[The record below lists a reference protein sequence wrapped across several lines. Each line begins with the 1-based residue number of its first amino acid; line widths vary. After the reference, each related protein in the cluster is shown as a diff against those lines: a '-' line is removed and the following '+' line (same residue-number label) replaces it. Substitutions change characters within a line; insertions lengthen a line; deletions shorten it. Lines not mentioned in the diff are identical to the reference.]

1 MCIYIYEV
9 SVVGVGPLL
18 GMLCGCVVGVR
29 CWGAG
34 ACVLSSVFGGE
45 GRLKDHARLSPVFCS
60 ALLLGI
66 SIAGFYHHPPCPM
79 APRLVLP
86 TYKGQVSW
94 QQLNPKTIQS
104 ATGARYERYKRST
117 AFAGARA
124 AGMTK
129 RDRYVDVREGYVK
142 KGRQLLDG
150 ELGSIVRGA
159 SAPVIA
165 LWQGE
170 GRGRLGRRRLFHAR
184 GNRALRAS
192 SLVRRKLLRSPIRC
206 ACT

>member
-1 MCIYIYEV
+1 M
-9 SVVGVGPLL
+9 S
-18 GMLCGCVVGVR
+18 
-29 CWGAG
+29 
-34 ACVLSSVFGGE
+34 
-45 GRLKDHARLSPVFCS
+45 LKLYNFDPF
-60 ALLLGI
+60 
-66 SIAGFYHHPPCPM
+66 
-79 APRLVLP
+79 APRLLFRYRRPV
-86 TYKGQVSW
+86 VW

-129 RDRYVDVREGYVK
+129 SDRYVDVREGYVK

-150 ELGSIVRGA
+150 ELDSIVRGA

-192 SLVRRKLLRSPIRC
+192 SLVRRKLLRSHIRC